1 MCISFE
7 LVSDFS
13 RHHFEQN
20 WKHELFVMHSG
31 ENAELLHVKFLLDKF
46 NNVYSQISSGP
57 NVGPGPGRYGAT
69 LKIGGRAGRGHSKIE
84 RGGAGP
90 YFLSHNMGPNGAPDL
105 APCCGSENSI
115 KFKFSPLL

>member
-20 WKHELFVMHSG
+20 WKHELLVMHNG

-57 NVGPGPGRYGAT
+57 NVGPGRCGA
-69 LKIGGRAGRGHSKIE
+69 ASKLN
-84 RGGAGP
+84 GAGLGHI
-90 YFLSHNMGPNGAPDL
+90 F
-105 APCCGSENSI
+105 
-115 KFKFSPLL
+115 

>member
-20 WKHELFVMHSG
+20 WEHELLVMHSG

-57 NVGPGPGRYGAT
+57 NVGPGPGRCGAT
-69 LKIGGRAGRGHSKIE
+69 LKICGAGAGRGHSKIE
-84 RGGAGP
+84 RGGSGP
-90 YFLSHNMGPNGAPDL
+90 YFLSHNMGPNGIQISRL
-105 APCCGSENSI
+105 AA
-115 KFKFSPLL
+115 LLVPIFRVSY

>member
-20 WKHELFVMHSG
+20 WKHELLVMYSTVCI
-31 ENAELLHVKFLLDKF
+31 LLHVKFLLDKF

-57 NVGPGPGRYGAT
+57 NVGPGPGRCGAT
-69 LKIGGRAGRGHSKIE
+69 LKIGGAGAGRGHSKIE
-84 RGGAGP
+84 RGGAEPLRIEWGGAGP
-90 YFLSHNMGPNGAPDL
+90 YFLSHNIGPNGAPDL
-105 APCCGSENSI
+105 AP
-115 KFKFSPLL
+115 